1 MSKRKDDLFNQYL
14 EYPTDELIWE
24 LDGLDYLTPVAYE
37 RTLRRGGECM
47 LREASAY
54 FAQAGRLYWALRRL
68 VQRLNEEKIPYALLG
83 GLALAE
89 HGYPR
94 LTEGIDLLL
103 TPLGLGCFRQ
113 RLVGRVY
120 QPVFNG
126 AQKAFRDAETG
137 VRIEVMTTGE
147 YPGDGLP
154 KPVAFPDPA
163 APGVTVEVE
172 GIRVV
177 TLERLIE
184 LKLASGTSAPH
195 RLRDLAD
202 VQDLIMRLELPLA
215 LAERLDSSVQAAYR
229 DLWES
234 ARR

>member
-1 MSKRKDDLFNQYL
+1 
-14 EYPTDELIWE
+14 
-24 LDGLDYLTPVAYE
+24 
-37 RTLRRGGECM
+37 M

-54 FAQAGRLYWALRRL
+54 FAGKGRLHGALRHLR
-68 VQRLNEEKIPYALLG
+68 QRLNAEGIPYALLG

-103 TPLGLGCFRQ
+103 TPSGLERFRQ
-113 RLVGRVY
+113 QLVGRGY
-120 QPVFNG
+120 RPAFSG
-126 AQKAFRDAETG
+126 AEKTFRDTETG
-137 VRIEVMTTGE
+137 VRIEIVTAGE

-163 APGVTVEVE
+163 TPGVTVEIE

-177 TLERLIE
+177 TLEKLIE
-184 LKLASGTSAPH
+184 LKLASGMSASH

-202 VQDLIMRLELPLA
+202 VQDLITRLNLPLT
-215 LAERLDSSVQAAYR
+215 LADRLDPSVQTAYR
-229 DLWES
+229 DLWEKTH
-234 ARR
+234 AGRPTDPQKR